1 MVVAKIDFIKKYMN
15 WNKNNNDNNPWG
27 SGGNNN
33 PWGSGGGNSNNMDF
47 EESIK
52 KARDKFGKFKIGG
65 PRNLSLL
72 IIIAILIW
80 LATGFYRVEPDEQ
93 GIELLF
99 GKWNEKTTQPGLH
112 YFFPTPIGQTITPKV
127 EVIRKINV
135 GFRSASDLGFSSN
148 TNAERKVIE
157 ESLML
162 TGDQNISDVAFTVLF
177 KIKDAGNFLFKLRN
191 PEITVKDM
199 SESVVREVV
208 GQRDLQFLLTEGRQ
222 EVEQVVRNELQ
233 ELLDSYESGILIQS
247 VQLQSVDPP
256 DQVID
261 AFDEVQRARQDKERL
276 VNEAN
281 TYLNR
286 IVPNAR
292 GEAAKL
298 VESAKA
304 YKEQVVKQ
312 AEGVAQNFIDVY
324 NSYKD
329 AKEVTRRRIYL
340 ETLRE
345 VLEGKNKIILDDAG
359 GNQGVVPYLPLNE
372 IKKGS
377 NN

>member
-1 MVVAKIDFIKKYMN
+1 MN
-15 WNKNNNDNNPWG
+15 WNKNNNSNNPWG
-27 SGGNNN
+27 SGNGNN
-33 PWGSGGGNSNNMDF
+33 PWGGGNSSNNVDF
-47 EESIK
+47 EDSIK
-52 KARDKFGKFKIGG
+52 KAKEKFGNFKIGG
-65 PRNLSLL
+65 PRNIG
-72 IIIAILIW
+72 IIILIGLLIW
-80 LATGFYRVEPDEQ
+80 LASGFYRVEPDEQ

-99 GKWNEKTTQPGLH
+99 GKWNGSTTEPGLH

-135 GFRSASDLGFSSN
+135 GFRSSSDLGFSSN

-162 TGDQNISDVAFTVLF
+162 TGDQNIADVRFTVLY
-177 KIKDAGNFLFKLRN
+177 KIKDAGNFLFKMRN
-191 PEITVKDM
+191 PETTVKDM
-199 SESVVREVV
+199 SESVMREVV

-222 EVEQVVRNELQ
+222 EVEQVVRNLLQ
-233 ELLDSYESGILIQS
+233 EILDSYNSGVMVQS

-261 AFDEVQRARQDKERL
+261 AFDEVQRARQDKDRL

-281 TYLNR
+281 TYLNK

-298 VESAKA
+298 VENAKA

-312 AEGVAQNFIDVY
+312 AEGVAQNFVDVY

-345 VLEGKNKIILDDAG
+345 VLEGKNKIILDDT
-359 GNQGVVPYLPLNE
+359 GNGQGVVPYLPLNE
-372 IKKGS
+372 LNKRNS
-377 NN
+377 E

>member
-1 MVVAKIDFIKKYMN
+1 MN

-27 SGGNNN
+27 SGGNSNN
-33 PWGSGGGNSNNMDF
+33 PWGGGGSNNNMDF

-52 KARDKFGKFKIGG
+52 KARDRFGKFKIGG
-65 PRNLSLL
+65 PKN
-72 IIIAILIW
+72 IIILILVAILLW

-93 GIELLF
+93 GVELLF
-99 GKWNEKTTQPGLH
+99 GKWNNKTTDPGLH

-127 EVIRKINV
+127 EVIRKINI

-162 TGDQNISDVAFTVLF
+162 TGDQNIADVAFTVLY

-191 PEITVKDM
+191 PELTVKDM
-199 SESVVREVV
+199 AESVVREVV
-208 GQRDLQFLLTEGRQ
+208 GQRELQFILAEGRQ
-222 EVEQVVRNELQ
+222 EIEQVVRNGLQ
-233 ELLDSYESGILIQS
+233 DVLDSYESGILIQS
-247 VQLQSVDPP
+247 VQLQSVEPP
-256 DQVID
+256 SQVID
-261 AFDEVQRARQDKERL
+261 AFDEVQRAKQDKERL

-281 TYLNR
+281 SYLNR

-298 VESAKA
+298 IEGAKA

-359 GNQGVVPYLPLNE
+359 GQGVVPYLPLNE
-372 IKKGS
+372 LKKGNS
-377 NN
+377 N

>member
-1 MVVAKIDFIKKYMN
+1 MN

-33 PWGSGGGNSNNMDF
+33 PWGSGGGNSNNIDF
-47 EESIK
+47 EESLK
-52 KARDKFGKFKIGG
+52 KAKDRFGRFKIGG
-65 PRNLSLL
+65 PRNISILILL
-72 IIIAILIW
+72 AILIW

-93 GIELLF
+93 GVELLF
-99 GKWNEKTTQPGLH
+99 GKWNNQTTEPGLH

-127 EVIRKINV
+127 EVIRKINI
-135 GFRSASDLGFSSN
+135 GFRSASDLGFSTN

-162 TGDQNISDVAFTVLF
+162 TGDQNIADVAFTVLYR
-177 KIKDAGNFLFKLRN
+177 IKDAGNFLFKLRN
-191 PEITVKDM
+191 PELTVKDM
-199 SESVVREVV
+199 AESVVREVV

-222 EVEQVVRNELQ
+222 EVEQVVRNGLQ
-233 ELLDSYESGILIQS
+233 DVLDSYESGVLIQS
-247 VQLQSVDPP
+247 VQLQSVEPP
-256 DQVID
+256 SQVID

-281 TYLNR
+281 SYLNR

-298 VESAKA
+298 VENAKA

-359 GNQGVVPYLPLNE
+359 GQGVVPYLPLNE
-372 IKKGS
+372 LKKG
-377 NN
+377 NTN

>member
-162 TGDQNISDVAFTVLF
+162 TGDQNISDVAFTVLY

-372 IKKGS
+372 LKKGS

>member
-1 MVVAKIDFIKKYMN
+1 MN
-15 WNKNNNDNNPWG
+15 WNRNNNDNNPWG
-27 SGGNNN
+27 SGNGNN
-33 PWGSGGGNSNNMDF
+33 PWGSGNSNNMDF
-47 EESIK
+47 ENSIK
-52 KARDKFGKFKIGG
+52 KAKERFGSFKIGG
-65 PRNLSLL
+65 PRNIILL
-72 IIIAILIW
+72 ILVAILIW
-80 LATGFYRVEPDEQ
+80 LASGFYRVEPDEQ
-93 GIELLF
+93 GVELLF
-99 GKWNEKTTQPGLH
+99 GKWNGSTTAPGLH

-135 GFRSASDLGFSSN
+135 GFRAASDLGFSTNS
-148 TNAERKVIE
+148 NAERKVIE

-162 TGDQNISDVAFTVLF
+162 TGDQNIADVRFTVLY

-191 PEITVKDM
+191 PETTVKDM
-199 SESVVREVV
+199 SESVMREVV

-222 EVEQVVRNELQ
+222 EVEQVVRNILQ
-233 ELLDSYESGILIQS
+233 DILDSYESGVLVQS

-281 TYLNR
+281 TYLNK

-298 VESAKA
+298 VESARA

-324 NSYKD
+324 DSYKD

-345 VLEGKNKIILDDAG
+345 VLEGKNKIILDDS
-359 GNQGVVPYLPLNE
+359 GNGQGVVPYLPLNE
-372 IKKGS
+372 LNKKGS
-377 NN
+377 SN

>member
-1 MVVAKIDFIKKYMN
+1 MN
-15 WNKNNNDNNPWG
+15 WNNNNNGGGPWG
-27 SGGNNN
+27 SGGNN
-33 PWGSGGGNSNNMDF
+33 PWGGGSSNNQDF
-47 EESIK
+47 EDSIK
-52 KARDKFGKFKIGG
+52 KAKERFSKMKLGG
-65 PRNLSLL
+65 PRNFSIFVIVL
-72 IIIAILIW
+72 ILIW

-99 GKWNEKTTQPGLH
+99 GKWNGATTQPGLH
-112 YFFPTPIGQTITPKV
+112 YFFPTPIGSTITPKV

-135 GFRSASDLGFSSN
+135 GYRTATDLGFASN
-148 TNAERKVIE
+148 SNAERKVSE

-162 TGDQNISDVAFTVLF
+162 TGDQNIADVNFTVLY
-177 KIKDAGNFLFKLRN
+177 KIKDAGLFLFELRN
-191 PEITVKDM
+191 PESTVKDM
-199 SESVVREVV
+199 SESVMREVV

-222 EVEQVVRNELQ
+222 EVEQVVRIALQ
-233 ELLDSYESGILIQS
+233 DILDFYESGVLIQS
-247 VQLQSVDPP
+247 IQLQSVDPP

-261 AFDEVQRARQDKERL
+261 AFDEVQRARQDKEKL

-281 TYLNR
+281 SYLNK

-298 VESAKA
+298 IQEATA

-324 NSYKD
+324 NSYIE
-329 AKEVTRRRIYL
+329 APEVTKRRILL
-340 ETLRE
+340 ETLGE
-345 VLEGKNKIILDDAG
+345 VLEGPNKIILDGTDSG
-359 GNQGVVPYLPLNE
+359 SGVVPYLPLNE
-372 IKKGS
+372 LNKNKV

>member
-1 MVVAKIDFIKKYMN
+1 MN

-27 SGGNNN
+27 SGGGKN
-33 PWGSGGGNSNNMDF
+33 PWGGGNSSNNMDF
-47 EESIK
+47 EDSIK
-52 KARDKFGKFKIGG
+52 KAKERFGKFKIGG
-65 PRNLSLL
+65 PRNISIL
-72 IIIAILIW
+72 IIVAFLIW
-80 LATGFYRVEPDEQ
+80 LASGFYRVEPDEQ

-99 GKWNEKTTQPGLH
+99 GKWNGSTTQPGLH
-112 YFFPTPIGQTITPKV
+112 YFFPTPIGQTVTPKV

-135 GFRSASDLGFSSN
+135 GFRSANDLGFSSN

-162 TGDQNISDVAFTVLF
+162 TGDQNISDVRFTVLY

-191 PEITVKDM
+191 PETTVKDM
-199 SESVVREVV
+199 SESVMREVV

-222 EVEQVVRNELQ
+222 EVEQVVRNGLQ
-233 ELLDSYESGILIQS
+233 EILDSYESGILVQS

-261 AFDEVQRARQDKERL
+261 AFDEVQRARQDKDRL

-281 TYLNR
+281 TYLNK

-345 VLEGKNKIILDDAG
+345 VLEGKNKIILDDS
-359 GNQGVVPYLPLNE
+359 GNGQGVVPYLPLNE
-372 IKKGS
+372 LNKRNS
-377 NN
+377 E

>member
-1 MVVAKIDFIKKYMN
+1 MVVAKIDFINKYMN

-162 TGDQNISDVAFTVLF
+162 TGDQNISDVAFTVLY

-372 IKKGS
+372 LKKGS